1 MWSGSGDAEN
11 LAGGRGRRGTGAPAV
26 GGEDRGAEDQRR
38 GLARPAQGSSCHRRT
53 ARARSSRR
61 VAWEAG
67 AVTPATETL
76 DGGAWGVRAL
86 WRRGCEPWRRGLE
99 EEKEAE
105 PRRRAAVLEKAGNC
119 WSRGGGGRSGRAR
132 RGGARAS
139 EGGRGPGRLGREED
153 VGAWGEERCAC
164 KPFDVIQRFMFI
176 QRKHRSVCFASIGRK
191 VSTK

>member
-1 MWSGSGDAEN
+1 LDVEESVAGRAYHRTKVQEAMANLVQEVRMWSGSGDTEN

-61 VAWEAG
+61 VAWDAG

-76 DGGAWGVRAL
+76 DGGAWGVAAL

-139 EGGRGPGRLGREED
+139 EGGRGPGLAPGEGGGRGG
-153 VGAWGEERCAC
+153 VG
-164 KPFDVIQRFMFI
+164 
-176 QRKHRSVCFASIGRK
+176 
-191 VSTK
+191 